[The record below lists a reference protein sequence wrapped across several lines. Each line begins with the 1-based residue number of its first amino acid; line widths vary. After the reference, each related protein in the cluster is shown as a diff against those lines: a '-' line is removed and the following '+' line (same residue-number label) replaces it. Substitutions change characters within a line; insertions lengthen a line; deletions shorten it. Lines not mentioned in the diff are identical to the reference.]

1 MVVSTAAPRQDDAMS
16 DPGEPRKLP
25 FKLPNGVQF
34 DPEPGARQFARHG
47 HTGFLGMEY
56 SAHGEDWMELAMPW
70 REDLVGVEETG
81 VLASGPIISLLDN
94 ATSMAV
100 WTRLGVFSPQVTLDL
115 RIDYVRAATPGKT
128 IIARAECYQV
138 SRSMAFVRGIAHDG
152 DANDPVAHTAGIF
165 MMLSTEEW
173 TRT

>member
-1 MVVSTAAPRQDDAMS
+1 MGTKAFT
-16 DPGEPRKLP
+16 L
-25 FKLPNGVQF
+25 
-34 DPEPGARQFARHG
+34 HG

-56 SAHGEDWMELAMPW
+56 RAHGEDWMELALPW

-94 ATSMAV
+94 ATSIAV
-100 WTRLGVFSPQVTLDL
+100 WVRQGVFTPQVTLDL

-138 SRSMAFVRGIAHDG
+138 RRSMAFVRGIAHDG

-165 MMLSTEEW
+165 MLVGGQEW
-173 TRT
+173 SRT